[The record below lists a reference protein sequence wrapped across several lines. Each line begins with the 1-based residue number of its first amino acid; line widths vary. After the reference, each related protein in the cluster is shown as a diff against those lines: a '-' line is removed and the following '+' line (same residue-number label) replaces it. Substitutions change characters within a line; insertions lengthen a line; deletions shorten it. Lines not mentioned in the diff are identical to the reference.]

1 MAEPQLSVRS
11 ARAKTLA
18 RRLAKKER
26 RTISQVVERALE
38 LYARAVPQPPA
49 QETPE
54 AFWDRMARDYR
65 VDGEPDID
73 LDALIR
79 EGRTPHKP
87 IEL

>member
-1 MAEPQLSVRS
+1 M
-11 ARAKTLA
+11 A

-26 RTISQVVERALE
+26 RSISQVVERALE
-38 LYARAVPQPPA
+38 LYARAVPLPPVKETA
-49 QETPE
+49 Q

-65 VDGEPDID
+65 VEGEPDID

-79 EGRTPHKP
+79 EGRTPHEA